1 MSPIRKK
8 TTVSKKTSSVKKTEA
23 SNSKTKQVNSKQSL
37 KKKLNEFGDE
47 DAL

>member
-1 MSPIRKK
+1 MSPAKNKSTTQKK
-8 TTVSKKTSSVKKTEA
+8 TTTVKKTETA
-23 SNSKTKQVNSKQSL
+23 NSKTKPEATRQGI